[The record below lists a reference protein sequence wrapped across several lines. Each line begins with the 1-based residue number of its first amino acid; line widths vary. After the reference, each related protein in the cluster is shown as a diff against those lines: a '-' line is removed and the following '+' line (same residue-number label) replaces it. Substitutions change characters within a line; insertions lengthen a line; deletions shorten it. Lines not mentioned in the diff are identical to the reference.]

1 MATFPPARNG
11 INKGTL
17 KVVESASISTGNQ
30 NLASTI
36 KKNTAQIKV
45 SPGKE
50 KTVSEF

>member
-1 MATFPPARNG
+1 MASFPPL
-11 INKGTL
+11 KGGNSTPI

-30 NLASTI
+30 SLSDTI

-45 SPGKE
+45 SPGKD